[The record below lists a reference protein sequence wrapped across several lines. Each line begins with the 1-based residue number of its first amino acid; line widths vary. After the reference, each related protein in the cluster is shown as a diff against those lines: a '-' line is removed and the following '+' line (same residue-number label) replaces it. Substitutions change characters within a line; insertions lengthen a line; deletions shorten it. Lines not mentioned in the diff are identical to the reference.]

1 MLIYKCEV
9 TLSVYELLVYLSVL
23 AAQSMKMKFSI
34 EIGNSHKINRKIVLS
49 KTLQE
54 NICS

>member
-34 EIGNSHKINRKIVLS
+34 EIGNSHKIRTEK
-49 KTLQE
+49 
-54 NICS
+54 